1 MLYLSRLILNLRSR
15 PARADLADV
24 QQLHRTI
31 LGAFPAAPSTDDR
44 AGRLNTAR
52 QHFGI
57 LFRTE
62 PVPDQPLAARV
73 LVQSTHQPD
82 WSHLVPGYLA
92 PATDAR
98 GNPAVRVLDNEYDQL
113 AAGVT
118 LRFRLRAN
126 PTKRISKNDP
136 DQKEEWRGKRVELR
150 KEEDQLK
157 WLERK
162 AEQGG
167 FQLLR
172 VQSNPKL
179 ADARVSPQANV
190 VGRRRDGTNKS
201 TIMFGAALFEG
212 VLEVRDVDQFKHTL
226 TDGIG
231 SGKAYGFGL
240 LSVALAGG
248 GRA

>member
-1 MLYLSRLILNLRSR
+1 MLYLSRLLLNLRSR
-15 PARADLADV
+15 PARADVADV

-31 LGAFPAAPSTDDR
+31 LGAFPAAPDPK
-44 AGRLNTAR
+44 TAR

-57 LFRTE
+57 LFRAE

-73 LVQSTHQPD
+73 LVQSTYQPD
-82 WSHLVPGYLA
+82 WSRLVPSYLVPA
-92 PATDAR
+92 PDAR
-98 GNPAVRVLDNEYDQL
+98 GNPAVRVLDNEYEQI
-113 AAGVT
+113 AAGVM

-126 PTKRISKNDP
+126 PTKRISTNNVE
-136 DQKEEWRGKRVELR
+136 QKDETWRGKRVELR
-150 KEEDQLK
+150 DEEAQLK

-172 VQSNPKL
+172 VQSNPEL
-179 ADARVSPQANV
+179 ADTRVGPQANV
-190 VGRRRDGTNKS
+190 VGRRRDGTDKS
-201 TIMFGAALFEG
+201 TITFGAALFEG
-212 VLEVRDVDQFKHTL
+212 VLEVHDADQFKHTL
-226 TDGIG
+226 IDGIG

-240 LSVALAGG
+240 LSIATAGG